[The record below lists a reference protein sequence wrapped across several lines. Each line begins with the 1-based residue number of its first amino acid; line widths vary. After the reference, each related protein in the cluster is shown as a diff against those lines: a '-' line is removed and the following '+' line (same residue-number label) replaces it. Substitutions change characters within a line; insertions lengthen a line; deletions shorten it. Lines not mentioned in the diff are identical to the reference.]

1 MTAEP
6 SRFLLQVMM
15 HAQVSSWQDI
25 EAAYEEEL
33 GRKGSDILQL
43 AAEVEALKAAL
54 HEETEHSRLK
64 VEQERSR
71 LEFEIANNQLVQP
84 SLGETGPNNIKDDL
98 MGEIQS
104 YEEKLKEKDLII
116 EKLSQTNH
124 LNLQLVQ
131 QIQDMNKM
139 VYNANDEEPFGHV
152 GEERIRHDSFDVP
165 KSFEPETLREFVQI
179 EEVQK
184 LKEHIG
190 SLVQAKT
197 NSLKAKNNSSDLPTN
212 VQKILDD
219 KNNMIMKMKEE
230 INAMKMT
237 TKDLID
243 EDDESSVNSE
253 PDKRSTLEVQV
264 RYVLFRILG

>member
-1 MTAEP
+1 MA
-6 SRFLLQVMM
+6 SDDA
-15 HAQVSSWQDI
+15 AQVSCWQDI

-33 GRKGSDILQL
+33 SKKGSDILQL
-43 AAEVEALKAAL
+43 AAEVEALKTAL
-54 HEETEHSRLK
+54 NEETEHSRLK
-64 VEQERSR
+64 LEQERSR
-71 LEFEIANNQLVQP
+71 LEFELAHNELLQP
-84 SLGETGPNNIKDDL
+84 GLGGIGSNNIKDDL
-98 MGEIQS
+98 MVEIQN

-116 EKLSQTNH
+116 EKLGQANH

-139 VYNANDEEPFGHV
+139 VYSANDEEPLGLV
-152 GEERIRHDSFDVP
+152 VEERIRHDSFDVP
-165 KSFEPETLREFVQI
+165 KSFEPETLPEFVQI
-179 EEVQK
+179 EEVKK

-197 NSLKAKNNSSDLPTN
+197 NSLKARNNSSDLPEN
-212 VQKILDD
+212 VQKILDE
-219 KNNMIMKMKEE
+219 KNNMILKMKEE

-243 EDDESSVNSE
+243 EDDDSSVNSE

-264 RYVLFRILG
+264 MVL

>member
-1 MTAEP
+1 MTADP
-6 SRFLLQVMM
+6 WRFLLQVMM

-33 GRKGSDILQL
+33 SRKGSDILQL

-64 VEQERSR
+64 LEQERSR
-71 LEFEIANNQLVQP
+71 LEFEIANIELVQP
-84 SLGETGPNNIKDDL
+84 SLGETGSNNIKDDL

-104 YEEKLKEKDLII
+104 YEEKIKEKDLII

-152 GEERIRHDSFDVP
+152 GEER
-165 KSFEPETLREFVQI
+165 
-179 EEVQK
+179 
-184 LKEHIG
+184 
-190 SLVQAKT
+190 
-197 NSLKAKNNSSDLPTN
+197 
-212 VQKILDD
+212 DD
-219 KNNMIMKMKEE
+219 
-230 INAMKMT
+230 
-237 TKDLID
+237 
-243 EDDESSVNSE
+243 
-253 PDKRSTLEVQV
+253 
-264 RYVLFRILG
+264 